1 MNHAIMLFREYMGT
15 GLIVMWFLVSLV
27 YLFLREERK
36 QVRILFLYMPVILL
50 LLFFNP
56 LFSALMTAYM
66 GDEIYYR
73 ILWLLPVT
81 VVIAYTCVSICGRLS
96 GVRRGLF
103 AVLAMVLTVASGS
116 WIYSNTYFA
125 RAENFYHVPD
135 SVVHICDAI
144 EIPGREVTA
153 VFPLDMVQYVRQYS
167 PVVCLPYGREI
178 IVEGWNEWA
187 IQNPLCDAMEAE
199 ETDAALLGNLARE
212 QGCIYIVAPEEKI
225 IRGSLQDAGYEL
237 FLETDGYRVYRDMH
251 FESFE
256 DPGRKEP

>member
-1 MNHAIMLFREYMGT
+1 MNHAIVLFREYMGT

-27 YLFLREERK
+27 YLFLWEERK
-36 QVRILFLYMPVILL
+36 QIRILFLYVPVLLL

-56 LFSALMTAYM
+56 LFSGLMTAYM

-96 GVRRGLF
+96 GRKRGIF
-103 AVLAMVLTVASGS
+103 TGLALLLTMASGS
-116 WIYSNTYFA
+116 FIYNNTFFT
-125 RAENFYHVPD
+125 RAENLYHVPD

-199 ETDAALLGNLARE
+199 ETAAAELGSLARE
-212 QGCIYIVAPEEKI
+212 QGCIYIVVPEDKV

-237 FLETDGYRVYRDMH
+237 FLESDGYRVYKD
-251 FESFE
+251 SYFE
-256 DPGRKEP
+256 DNR